1 MAQQASLFGPSA
13 EELMYAQQLADQERQ
28 QQQYMATLGGVK
40 GDVPGFATGYA
51 LGYGGGQSLGQAV
64 RGLFGQ
70 DTQMADPR
78 IAKAQQ
84 LESLMQGMSGTDLN
98 DPTKLQD
105 VASQLQKAGRFQEAL
120 YFSDRAA
127 ALTKAERDYEIDL
140 ATAQGKRVMKTS
152 DLISFRKETKDSLKD
167 YKETIDTV
175 KRGFA
180 LYEQG
185 KRESNTQAIK
195 VLNREI
201 ANISKDSGIG
211 VSEINNL
218 VSGGSIPKRL
228 ADIWSN
234 TLYGIPSNQNMQ
246 EKLQILQ
253 TLERFA
259 VKAYNEEADKLKSIY
274 KNRIDAEELN
284 ATLQPKS
291 LSGYTR
297 DEYLPSQQISTDDA
311 DINDFMKTL
320 YGQGE

>member
-13 EELMYAQQLADQERQ
+13 EELMYAQQLADQERE
-28 QQQYMATLGGVK
+28 QQQYMATLGAVK

-105 VASQLQKAGRFQEAL
+105 VAAQLQKAGRFQEAL

-127 ALTKAERDYEIDL
+127 ALTKAQRDYEIDL
-140 ATAQGKRVMKTS
+140 ATAQGKTVMKTS
-152 DLISFRKETKDSLKD
+152 DLISFRKEAKDSLKD
-167 YKETIDTV
+167 YKKTIDTV
-175 KRGFA
+175 KKGFA
-180 LYEQG
+180 LYEEG
-185 KRESNTQAIK
+185 KRESNTQAIN

-201 ANISKDSGIG
+201 ANISKDTGIG
-211 VSEINNL
+211 VSEIKNL
-218 VSGGSIPKRL
+218 VSGGSIPKKL

-234 TLYGIPSNQNMQ
+234 TLYGTPSNKNMQ

-259 VKAYNEEADKLKSIY
+259 VNAYNNEAAQLKSIY
-274 KNRIDAEELN
+274 KNRIDTEELN
-284 ATLQPKS
+284 ATLQPTS

-297 DEYLPSQQISTDDA
+297 DEYIPSQQISTDDA
-311 DINDFMKTL
+311 DINEFMKTL
-320 YGQGE
+320 